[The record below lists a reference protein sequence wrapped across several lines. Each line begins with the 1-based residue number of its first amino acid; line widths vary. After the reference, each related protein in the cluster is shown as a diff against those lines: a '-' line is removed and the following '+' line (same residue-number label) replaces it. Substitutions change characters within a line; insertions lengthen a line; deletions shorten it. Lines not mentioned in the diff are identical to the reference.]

1 MSTIKSCKFAKDAW
15 DKLAS
20 MYQVKNEA
28 RVLALTNQLK
38 ELKMEEG
45 QTIAE
50 RIAKITDLRDQLA
63 GVDEEIE
70 DRKLVTITLNSLA
83 PSFGTFVTS
92 LSIMLRSAPVS
103 FDELVGLLLQEEERT
118 SNFAHSSRQGEQV
131 LAMQGKGKFQSKG
144 GNF

>member
-1 MSTIKSCKFAKDAW
+1 MSTIKSCRYAKDAW

-38 ELKMEEG
+38 EG
-45 QTIAE
+45 QTIAGH
-50 RIAKITDLRDQLA
+50 IAKITDLRDQLA

-83 PSFGTFVTS
+83 LSFGTFVTS
-92 LSIMLRSAPVS
+92 LSIMLRATPIS

-118 SNFAHSSRQGEQV
+118 SNFAHSSRQGEQA
-131 LAMQGKGKFQSKG
+131 LAVHGKGKF
-144 GNF
+144 

>member
-1 MSTIKSCKFAKDAW
+1 MSTIKSCRYAKHAW

-50 RIAKITDLRDQLA
+50 HIAKITDLRDQLA

-70 DRKLVTITLNSLA
+70 DKKLVTITLNSLA
-83 PSFGTFVTS
+83 PSFG
-92 LSIMLRSAPVS
+92 
-103 FDELVGLLLQEEERT
+103 LLLPLCLSCLELLL
-118 SNFAHSSRQGEQV
+118 SHLMSW
-131 LAMQGKGKFQSKG
+131 
-144 GNF
+144 